1 MLIEIKYLKQN
12 FENSLEVGL
21 LGHCALTAECPGS
34 IPGSGAK
41 ILQAMGGKKKKKS
54 TAIGYLKETYSESF
68 L

>member
-1 MLIEIKYLKQN
+1 MLIEIKYLEQN

-41 ILQAMGGKKKKKS
+41 ILRAMGEKKKKS